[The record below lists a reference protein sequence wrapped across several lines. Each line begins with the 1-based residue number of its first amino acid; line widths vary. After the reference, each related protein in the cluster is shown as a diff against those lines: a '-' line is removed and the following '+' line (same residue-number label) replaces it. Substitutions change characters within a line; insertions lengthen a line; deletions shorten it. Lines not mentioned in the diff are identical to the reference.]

1 MSSRNRN
8 RIPGIIKRSA
18 STAFL
23 LPASTPDS
31 NDKKNLRNILELL
44 KPPDKPFAFK
54 VVNFGVA
61 NVRTKI

>member
-8 RIPGIIKRSA
+8 RIPGVIKRSA
-18 STAFL
+18 SIAFL
-23 LPASTPDS
+23 LPASTTDS

-44 KPPDKPFAFK
+44 KPPDKPFASK
-54 VVNFGVA
+54 AVNFGVV